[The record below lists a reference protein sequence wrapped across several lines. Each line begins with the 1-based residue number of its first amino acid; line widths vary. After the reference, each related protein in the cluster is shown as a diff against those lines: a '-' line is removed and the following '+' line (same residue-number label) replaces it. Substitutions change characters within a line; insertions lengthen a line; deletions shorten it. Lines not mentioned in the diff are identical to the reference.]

1 MSLKRGALIVLEG
14 VDRSGKST
22 QCRKLVESLKRK
34 NQSAELFVYPDRS
47 TLTGQLISKYLS
59 DKDCKL
65 HDKAIH
71 LLFSANRWE
80 NADKMTKMLHDGV
93 TLIVDR
99 YSYSGIA
106 YSSIKPGMDLEW
118 CKTQEIGLPK
128 PDAVFLLTL
137 NEVEMNNRPGF
148 GDERYEKES
157 IQKQVLDVFHQL
169 LDASWETV
177 DASGSIDDVHDK
189 LMRRILNV
197 IDKVGSKKLQTLKF
211 KEQNIENSPII
222 ANGTH

>member
-1 MSLKRGALIVLEG
+1 MS
-14 VDRSGKST
+14 
-22 QCRKLVESLKRK
+22 
-34 NQSAELFVYPDRS
+34 Y
-47 TLTGQLISKYLS
+47 
-59 DKDCKL
+59 
-65 HDKAIH
+65 
-71 LLFSANRWE
+71 FS
-80 NADKMTKMLHDGV
+80 
-93 TLIVDR
+93 
-99 YSYSGIA
+99 
-106 YSSIKPGMDLEW
+106 GMDLEW